1 MTLYIDKKFVNLV
14 SGSLEKFKWKK
25 DTLATCRCF
34 KCGDSQKN
42 KSKTRG
48 YFFEHKGHYV
58 YKCHNCGF
66 SCNVYSVLE
75 TISPTLAKEYAF
87 EKFKDSHPRETE
99 PKQEVAR
106 QPVFTDL
113 GTRLDLL
120 NADHKAI
127 KYVKSR
133 EIPKEK
139 YCNFYY
145 CTDFAKVMRSFD
157 RDGTKEDRLVI
168 PFYNDSGELIGVQG
182 RSIDPTG
189 QAIRY
194 ITLKREG
201 EERLWYNLDKIEP
214 RDTVYVT
221 EGPIDSM
228 FIPNGVAMQGA
239 GWLAELPDKLKKS
252 KVVFIFDNEPR
263 NLEIVGLI
271 GKYIEAGRN
280 VVIWPSEIDKKDIN
294 DMVLAYGVNTTMK
307 LIINSVYSGLVAKM
321 KYTYWKKV

>member
-1 MTLYIDKKFVNLV
+1 MTLYIDKKYVNLI
-14 SGSLEKFKWKK
+14 SGSLAKFKWKK
-25 DTLATCRCF
+25 ESLATCRCF
-34 KCGDSQKN
+34 KCGDSKKN

-66 SCNVYSVLE
+66 SCNIYSVLE
-75 TISPTLAKEYAF
+75 ILSPSLAKEYSF
-87 EKFKDSHPRETE
+87 EKFKDKNPE
-99 PKQEVAR
+99 PIKNKQVIACK
-106 QPVFTDL
+106 QVSADL

-120 NADHKAI
+120 SPDHKAI

-133 EIPKEK
+133 EIPQEK

-145 CTDFAKVMRSFD
+145 CNDFGKIMRSFN
-157 RDGTKEDRLVI
+157 REGTKEDRLII

-201 EERLWYNLDKIEP
+201 EERLWYNLDKVDP
-214 RDTVYVT
+214 RSTVYVT

-239 GWLAELPDKLKKS
+239 GWLTELPEKLNKS
-252 KVVFIFDNEPR
+252 KIVFIFDNEPR
-263 NLEIVGLI
+263 NNEIVMLME
-271 GKYIEAGRN
+271 KYITAGRN

-294 DMVLAYGVNTTMK
+294 DMVKAYGINTTLK
-307 LIINSVYSGLVAKM
+307 LIINNVYSGLVAKM

>member
-66 SCNVYSVLE
+66 SCGVYGVLE
-75 TISPTLAKEYAF
+75 TISPSLAKEYAF
-87 EKFKDSHPRETE
+87 EKFKNENPKQIES
-99 PKQEVAR
+99 KQEVAR
-106 QPVFTDL
+106 QPMFTDL

-120 NADHKAI
+120 NDNHTAI

-133 EIPKEK
+133 EIPKDK

-145 CTDFAKVMRSFD
+145 CTDFGKIMRSFE
-157 RDGTKEDRLVI
+157 REGTKEPRLVI

-182 RSIDPTG
+182 RSLDPTG

-201 EERLWYNLDKIEP
+201 EERLWYNLDKIDTRE
-214 RDTVYVT
+214 TVYVT

-252 KVVFIFDNEPR
+252 KIVFIFDNEPR
-263 NLEIVGLI
+263 NLEIVSLI
-271 GKYIEAGRN
+271 GKYVEAGRN

-294 DMVLAYGVNTTMK
+294 DMVLAYGINTTMK
-307 LIINSVYSGLVAKM
+307 LIINNVYSGLIAKM

>member
-1 MTLYIDKKFVNLV
+1 
-14 SGSLEKFKWKK
+14 
-25 DTLATCRCF
+25 
-34 KCGDSQKN
+34 
-42 KSKTRG
+42 
-48 YFFEHKGHYV
+48 
-58 YKCHNCGF
+58 
-66 SCNVYSVLE
+66 
-75 TISPTLAKEYAF
+75 
-87 EKFKDSHPRETE
+87 
-99 PKQEVAR
+99 
-106 QPVFTDL
+106 VFTDL

-157 RDGTKEDRLVI
+157 RDGTKEDRLII
-168 PFYNDSGELIGVQG
+168 PFYNDLGELIGVQG
-182 RSIDPTG
+182 RSLDPTG

-239 GWLAELPDKLKKS
+239 GWLAEMPDKLKKS

-263 NLEIVGLI
+263 NFEIVALI
-271 GKYIEAGRN
+271 GKYVEAGRN
-280 VVIWPSEIDKKDIN
+280 VVIWPEEIDKKDVN

-307 LIINSVYSGLVAKM
+307 LIINNVYSGLVAKM